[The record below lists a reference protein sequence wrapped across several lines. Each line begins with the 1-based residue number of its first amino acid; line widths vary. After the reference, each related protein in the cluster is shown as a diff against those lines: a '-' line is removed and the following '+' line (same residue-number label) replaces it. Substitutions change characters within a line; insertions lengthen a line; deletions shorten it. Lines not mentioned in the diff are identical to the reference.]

1 LYVIV
6 GLAMLAV
13 GYQFAKVDRG
23 RFTIAAVL
31 AIAFSSVMFL
41 IVDLDRAG
49 QGFIQ
54 FDQKPRLLLHE
65 SMPK

>member
-1 LYVIV
+1 
-6 GLAMLAV
+6 
-13 GYQFAKVDRG
+13 VDRG

-54 FDQKPRLLLHE
+54 IDQKPMLLLHE
-65 SMPK
+65 SMHK